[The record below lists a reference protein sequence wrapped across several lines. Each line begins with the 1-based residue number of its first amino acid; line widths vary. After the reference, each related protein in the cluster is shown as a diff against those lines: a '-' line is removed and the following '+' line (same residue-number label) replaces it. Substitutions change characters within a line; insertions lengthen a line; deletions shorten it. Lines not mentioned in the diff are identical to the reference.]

1 MKNATDANGE
11 PLPVGEIRRGGAFA
25 AGHIYPE
32 ASMERLQRA
41 IDKYHTSLL
50 HDHFL
55 TSAAVLFYEVIQA
68 HPFQYGNGRLS
79 RLLLAYALARA
90 GFPFAVPLT
99 SGHSKAQKHYILA
112 IQSAQ
117 NRDATGLFPNKHLV
131 ELIGLVLKS
140 CYYKIINYEA
150 NKLRMK

>member
-11 PLPVGEIRRGGAFA
+11 PLPVGEIRRGGVF
-25 AGHIYPE
+25 IYPE
-32 ASMERLQRA
+32 ASMERLERA
-41 IDKYHTSLL
+41 IDKYYVSLDL
-50 HDHFL
+50 RDHFL
-55 TSAAVLFYEVIQA
+55 ISAAVLFYEVIQA
-68 HPFQYGNGRLS
+68 HPFQDGNGRLS
-79 RLLLAYALARA
+79 RLLLVYALARA
-90 GFPFAVPLT
+90 GFPFSVPLT
-99 SGHSKAQKHYILA
+99 SGHAKAWKHYILA
-112 IQSAQ
+112 IRSAQ

>member
-11 PLPVGEIRRGGAFA
+11 PLPVGEIRRGGVF
-25 AGHIYPE
+25 IYPE
-32 ASMERLQRA
+32 ASMERLERA
-41 IDKYHTSLL
+41 IDKYYVSLDL
-50 HDHFL
+50 RDHFL
-55 TSAAVLFYEVIQA
+55 ISAAVLFYEVIQA
-68 HPFQYGNGRLS
+68 HPFQDGNGRLS

-99 SGHSKAQKHYILA
+99 SGHSKARKHYILA
-112 IQSAQ
+112 IRSAQ